1 MRILA
6 LDVGD
11 RRIGIAVS
19 DPTGLIARPLR
30 VLERRSKK
38 EDFAVIAALVAE
50 YGAERVV
57 VGRPLTPRG
66 REGRQARRVAGYAR
80 ALAEALPVP
89 VELWDE
95 RYTTVAAE
103 EILRE
108 TRKPSARR
116 EKRDLDAVAAAVL
129 LQDYLSAHARTNVPL
144 PDEEAPEW
152 MSW

>member
-11 RRIGIAVS
+11 RRIGIAIS

-38 EDFAVIAALVAE
+38 EDFATIAALVAE
-50 YGAERVV
+50 YGVERVV
-57 VGRPLTPRG
+57 VGRPLTPKG
-66 REGRQARRVAGYAR
+66 QVGQQARRVERYAQ

-116 EKRDLDAVAAAVL
+116 ERREVDALAAAVL
-129 LQDYLSAHARTNVPL
+129 LQDYLSACGRA
-144 PDEEAPEW
+144 EAEK
-152 MSW
+152 S

>member
-1 MRILA
+1 MRVLA
-6 LDVGD
+6 LDIGD

-38 EDFAVIAALVAE
+38 EDFAAIAALVAE
-50 YGAERVV
+50 YGVERVV
-57 VGRPLTPRG
+57 VGRPLTPKG
-66 REGRQARRVAGYAR
+66 RVGQQAQRVERYTQ

-108 TRKPSARR
+108 TRKSSSRR
-116 EKRDLDAVAAAVL
+116 EKRDVDAVAAAVL
-129 LQDYLSAHARTNVPL
+129 LQDYLAAQRGG
-144 PDEEAPEW
+144 
-152 MSW
+152 

>member
-1 MRILA
+1 MRVLA
-6 LDVGD
+6 LDIGD

-38 EDFAVIAALVAE
+38 EDFAVLSSLVSE
-50 YGAERVV
+50 YGVERVV

-66 REGRQARRVAGYAR
+66 RVGQQARRAEGYAQ
-80 ALAEALPVP
+80 ALAEVLSVP

-116 EKRDLDAVAAAVL
+116 EKRDVDAVAAAVL
-129 LQDYLSAHARTNVPL
+129 LQDYLSAHAQAKDVGGMP
-144 PDEEAPEW
+144 
-152 MSW
+152 

>member
-6 LDVGD
+6 LDIGD
-11 RRIGIAVS
+11 RRIGVAVS

-30 VLERRSKK
+30 VLERRSRR
-38 EDFAVIAALVAE
+38 EDFAAIAALVAE
-50 YGAERVV
+50 YGAERVI

-66 REGRQARRVAGYAR
+66 RVGRQAQRVEEYAR

-95 RYTTVAAE
+95 RYTTAAAE

-108 TRKPSARR
+108 VRKPSARR
-116 EKRDLDAVAAAVL
+116 GKRDVDAVAAAVL
-129 LQDYLSAHARTNVPL
+129 LQDYLAAHAQAGVAHEQ
-144 PDEEAPEW
+144 DEQDAE
-152 MSW
+152 

>member
-1 MRILA
+1 MRVLA
-6 LDVGD
+6 LDIGD

-38 EDFAVIAALVAE
+38 EDFAVLSSLVSE
-50 YGAERVV
+50 YGVERVV

-66 REGRQARRVAGYAR
+66 RVGQQARRAEGYAQ
-80 ALAEALPVP
+80 ALAEVLSVP

-103 EILRE
+103 EILRGDPE
-108 TRKPSARR
+108 AIGPTGEAGRGRR
-116 EKRDLDAVAAAVL
+116 CRSGSPAGLPF
-129 LQDYLSAHARTNVPL
+129 RPL
-144 PDEEAPEW
+144 HRQR
-152 MSW
+152 M

>member
-1 MRILA
+1 MRVLA
-6 LDVGD
+6 LDIGD

-38 EDFAVIAALVAE
+38 EDFAAIAALVAE
-50 YGAERVV
+50 YGVERVV
-57 VGRPLTPRG
+57 VGRPLTPKG
-66 REGRQARRVAGYAR
+66 RVGQQAQRVERYTQ

-108 TRKPSARR
+108 TRKSSARR
-116 EKRDLDAVAAAVL
+116 EKREVDAVAAAVL
-129 LQDYLSAHARTNVPL
+129 LQDYLAAQRGGGA
-144 PDEEAPEW
+144 E
-152 MSW
+152 

>member
-11 RRIGIAVS
+11 RRIGVAVS

-38 EDFAVIAALVAE
+38 EDFAAIAALVAE

-57 VGRPLTPRG
+57 VGRPLTPKG
-66 REGRQARRVAGYAR
+66 RVGQQAQRVEKYAQ

-116 EKRDLDAVAAAVL
+116 EKRDVDALAAAVL
-129 LQDYLSAHARTNVPL
+129 LQDYLAARRLSSGDVP
-144 PDEEAPEW
+144 
-152 MSW
+152 

>member
-1 MRILA
+1 MRVLA

-11 RRIGIAVS
+11 RRIGVAVS

-38 EDFAVIAALVAE
+38 EDFAVLASLVSE
-50 YGAERVV
+50 YGVQRVV

-66 REGRQARRVAGYAR
+66 RVGQQARRVEGYAQ
-80 ALAEALPVP
+80 ALAEVLPVP

-116 EKRDLDAVAAAVL
+116 EKRDVDAVAAAVL
-129 LQDYLSAHARTNVPL
+129 LQDYLSAHAQAK
-144 PDEEAPEW
+144 DEGGMP
-152 MSW
+152 

>member
-1 MRILA
+1 MRVLA
-6 LDVGD
+6 LDIGD

-38 EDFAVIAALVAE
+38 EDFAAIAALVAE
-50 YGAERVV
+50 YGVERVV
-57 VGRPLTPRG
+57 VGRPLTPKG
-66 REGRQARRVAGYAR
+66 RVGQQAQRVERYTQ

-108 TRKPSARR
+108 TRKSSSRR
-116 EKRDLDAVAAAVL
+116 EKRDVDAVAAAVL
-129 LQDYLSAHARTNVPL
+129 LQDYLAAQRGGGA
-144 PDEEAPEW
+144 E
-152 MSW
+152 